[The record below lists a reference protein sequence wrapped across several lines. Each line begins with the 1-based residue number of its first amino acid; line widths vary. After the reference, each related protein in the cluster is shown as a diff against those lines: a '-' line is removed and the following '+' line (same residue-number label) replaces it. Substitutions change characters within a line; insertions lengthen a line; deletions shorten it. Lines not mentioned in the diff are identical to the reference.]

1 MSTKD
6 RARILSQDLLQEGI
20 YSLRIQTEAA
30 KTAVAGQF
38 LSLYLMDRTRLL
50 PRPISICEIDQ
61 KNAELRLVYRV
72 AGDGTKELSS
82 YRAGEELEILGP
94 LGNGFYRKGEPLWK
108 GASRVLLVGGGIGVP
123 PMVGLAAAIAGGKN
137 AVDAGSQTAEG
148 QISAEAAGN
157 AAEGQNN
164 AEAAQNTPEVISV
177 MGYRDKNT
185 FLTEELQRYGA
196 LYIAT
201 DDGSLG
207 TKGTVLDAI
216 REQSLTADLILS
228 CGPKPMLRGLKV
240 YAKEEGIPL
249 FVSMEERM
257 ACGVGAC
264 LGCVCETAKTDAH
277 SHVNNARVCKDGP
290 VFAAEDVIL

>member
-6 RARILSQDLLQEGI
+6 RARILSQEILQEGI
-20 YSLRIQTEAA
+20 YSLRLQTKAA
-30 KTAVAGQF
+30 KTALAGQF
-38 LSLYLMDRTRLL
+38 LSLYLTDRTRLL

-61 KNAELRLVYRV
+61 RNEELRLVYRV
-72 AGDGTKELSS
+72 AGEGTKELSF
-82 YRAGEELEILGP
+82 YRGGEELEILGP
-94 LGNGFYRKGEPLWK
+94 LGNGFYREGEPLWK
-108 GASRVLLVGGGIGVP
+108 DASRVLLVGGGIGVP
-123 PMVGLAAAIAGGKN
+123 PMVGLAAAIAGGQST
-137 AVDAGSQTAEG
+137 AEAGNRAAEG
-148 QISAEAAGN
+148 QSTAEAAGK
-157 AAEGQNN
+157 A
-164 AEAAQNTPEVISV
+164 PEVLSV

-185 FLTEELQRYGA
+185 FLTEELERYGS

-216 REQSLTADLILS
+216 REQFLTADLILS
-228 CGPKPMLRGLKV
+228 CGPKPMLRGLKA
-240 YAKEEGIPL
+240 YAAEKGIPL
-249 FVSMEERM
+249 YVSMEERM

-290 VFAAEDVIL
+290 VFAAEDVVL